1 MSDFSADLNVVVGFI
16 KTLYEA
22 SETDMDVTIKI
33 GLLNGILRN
42 ELPLLL
48 TTALSRFWHN
58 LQSCF
63 QTSYLTT
70 KCKGTIKAS

>member
-58 LQSCF
+58 YNHVSKQV
-63 QTSYLTT
+63 
-70 KCKGTIKAS
+70 I

>member
-42 ELPLLL
+42 ELPLVLLL
-48 TTALSRFWHN
+48 TTALSRFCHN
-58 LQSCF
+58 LQ
-63 QTSYLTT
+63 
-70 KCKGTIKAS
+70 